1 MRALSE
7 NVYYWQS

>member
-7 NVYYWQS
+7 GLCRA

>member
-7 NVYYWQS
+7 AAVF